1 MGLDQTF
8 LRSFGINNP
17 AKSPKCSKG
26 QFMISVPPSRTLYL
40 QAKHSVWGEGR
51 DGEKEE
57 EININTVISS
67 ESTTWRRADFTWSLL
82 LGFRASRDHPLEG
95 RAGRDPALFC
105 TPEEKLKE

>member
-1 MGLDQTF
+1 MDLDQTF
-8 LRSFGINNP
+8 LCSFGINNP

-26 QFMISVPPSRTLYL
+26 QFMISVPPSCTLYL
-40 QAKHSVWGEGR
+40 QAKHSIWGEGR

-57 EININTVISS
+57 EINISTVISS